1 MPMID
6 LYHQEGCFTPEAR
19 ANLVEQL
26 TTLLLE
32 MEGALDNRMS
42 RAISWVFVHTLP
54 AGAINTGGKPSPDF
68 KYKCVFSV
76 PEGTRGLHGPMSAP
90 RRAEMFE
97 RATAL
102 ILKAE
107 GVDHLPHHLF
117 RVWCFLHEIPDGTW
131 GGMGTLVRMQD
142 ISAFTRESEPQTPV
156 SIKARA
162 MMAAMMNAMSAK
174 AVQ

>member
-1 MPMID
+1 MPMPMID
-6 LYHQEGCFTPEAR
+6 LYHQEDSFTPDAR
-19 ANLVEQL
+19 AMLVEEL

-32 MEGALDNRMS
+32 MEGALDNGQS
-42 RAISWVFVHTLP
+42 RALSWVFVHPLA
-54 AGAINTGGKPSPDF
+54 AGAINTGGKPSRDF

-76 PEGTRGLHGPMSAP
+76 PEGTRGLHGPMSAS

-107 GVDHLPHHLF
+107 GVDAAPENQF

-142 ISAFTRESEPQTPV
+142 ISAFTRDSEPQTPV
-156 SIKARA
+156 STKARA
-162 MMAAMMNAMSAK
+162 MMAAMMAK
-174 AVQ
+174 AAQ

>member
-1 MPMID
+1 MHMPMID
-6 LYHQEGCFTPEAR
+6 LYHQEGSFTPDAR
-19 ANLVEQL
+19 ATLVEEL

-32 MEGALDNRMS
+32 MEGALDNPMS
-42 RAISWVFVHTLP
+42 RAISWVFLHTLP
-54 AGAINTGGKPSPDF
+54 DGAINVGGRPSPDF

-76 PEGTRGLHGPMSAP
+76 PEGTRGLHGPMTAP

-107 GVDHLPHHLF
+107 GVNDAPENQF
-117 RVWCFLHEIPDGTW
+117 RVWCFLHEVPEGTW

-142 ISAFTRESEPQTPV
+142 ISAFVRADEVQTPV
-156 SIKARA
+156 STKVRA
-162 MMAAMMNAMSAK
+162 TMASMMAK
-174 AVQ
+174 AAQ

>member
-6 LYHQEGCFTPEAR
+6 LYHQEGSFTPEAQ
-19 ANLVEQL
+19 AQLVEDL

-32 MEGALDNRMS
+32 MEGALDNAMS
-42 RAISWVFVHTLP
+42 RAISWAFVHTLP
-54 AGAINTGGKPSPDF
+54 PGAINTAGKPNQDF

-107 GVDHLPHHLF
+107 GADVLPENEY
-117 RVWCFLHEIPDGTW
+117 RVWCFLHEVPDGSW

-142 ISAFTRESEPQTPV
+142 ISAFTRSKETQTPA
-156 SIKARA
+156 STKARSA
-162 MMAAMMNAMSAK
+162 MAAMMAK
-174 AVQ
+174 AGR

>member
-6 LYHQEGCFTPEAR
+6 LYHQEGSFTPEAR
-19 ANLVEQL
+19 ATLVGEL

-32 MEGALDNRMS
+32 MEGALDNPMS
-42 RAISWVFVHTLP
+42 RAISWVFVHALP
-54 AGAINTGGKPSPDF
+54 AGAINTGGRPSPDF
-68 KYKCVFSV
+68 KYKCIFSV

-107 GVDHLPHHLF
+107 GVSAAPEHQF
-117 RVWCFLHEIPDGTW
+117 RVWCFLHEVPEATW

-142 ISAFTRESEPQTPV
+142 ISAFVRADEVQTPV
-156 SIKARA
+156 STKVRATMAVMMARA
-162 MMAAMMNAMSAK
+162 A
-174 AVQ
+174 Q